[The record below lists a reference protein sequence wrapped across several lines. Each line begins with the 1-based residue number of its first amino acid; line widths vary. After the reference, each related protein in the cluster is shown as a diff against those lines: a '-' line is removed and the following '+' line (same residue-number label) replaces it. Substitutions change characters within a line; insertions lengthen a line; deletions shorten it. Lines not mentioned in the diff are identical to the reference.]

1 MRLNNVFYGFTEAE
15 PSFPPS
21 YKYVRQLQGGPG
33 THSRLDRIA
42 QASCATMTMQRGRA
56 LSMLPKRHSLGLGGS
71 ARDKEEQRASGSGK
85 AGKDKA
91 WSAKDS
97 KEAADAAALLDK
109 TDRGSHELPASPG
122 KRPSPLPASPGK
134 RPSPELPHAA
144 SAIAASGAP
153 AASGAAAATAE
164 EGAAAVAPRREYD
177 SEKAR
182 VPSWCDRVL
191 WRSPPGPWGLTGDSR
206 SGDCDEITVSDH
218 APIFTALEIEVCICI
233 CACVCICICMCI
245 HAICACTYCA
255 CNMSTCTCACMCIAR
270 DRGGRAA

>member
-15 PSFPPS
+15 PGFPPS

-42 QASCATMTMQRGRA
+42 QASSATMQRGRA
-56 LSMLPKRHSLGLGGS
+56 LSMLPKRHSLGLGVN

-91 WSAKDS
+91 WSSKDS
-97 KEAADAAALLDK
+97 KEATDAAALLEK
-109 TDRGSHELPASPG
+109 PDRGSPELPASPG
-122 KRPSPLPASPGK
+122 KRPSPEGK
-134 RPSPELPHAA
+134 RPSPDLPRAA
-144 SAIAASGAP
+144 STAAASGAV
-153 AASGAAAATAE
+153 GAAGE
-164 EGAAAVAPRREYD
+164 EGAAVAPRREYD

-218 APIFTALEIEVCICI
+218 APIFTALEIEVRTWLCVYI
-233 CACVCICICMCI
+233 CVCRSRARWPCCM
-245 HAICACTYCA
+245 APTL
-255 CNMSTCTCACMCIAR
+255 R
-270 DRGGRAA
+270 